1 MSKGIIIVALCCF
14 IIGVG
19 VSGLVGYRYG
29 VKVGEDRSWVVF
41 DTAYVSVPELPKTE
55 SGLIDEEK
63 IMKNMVSWS
72 ETYAPEIRSA
82 ISKIQNPDT
91 QALYGEVATRLENET
106 RTMRRIYESTYGV
119 PLGEVEVYDDGK
131 GDTTGFFDDVDTTY
145 DSDIYRSLLMG
156 LISSGDREVYDAVR
170 ISKNPEVR
178 AFGEAHLTAVN
189 DELTRL
195 GTRVPQTVP
204 QSE

>member
-131 GDTTGFFDDVDTTY
+131 GDMTGFFDDVDTTY
-145 DSDIYRSLLMG
+145 DTDVYRSLLMG

-195 GTRVPQTVP
+195 GTRVPQAVP